1 MNRPA
6 ATQRGAVLVIS
17 LILLLLL
24 TILAITASSTASLQE
39 RMAGNAQEANIAF
52 QAAESGLK
60 NMTDIVARGGTPAT
74 DALLE
79 LEYRDGQGNVAR
91 RIRARMQSISQVAEG
106 SSLSLSPGTPDIIMY
121 DLTSTSTLDPNAT
134 SAGQITNNNAAARH
148 LQGYRDRIIR

>member
-1 MNRPA
+1 MSSTFNK
-6 ATQRGAVLVIS
+6 QRGAVLVIS
-17 LILLLLL
+17 LILLMLL

-60 NMTDIVARGGTPAT
+60 NMTDVVARGSTPAA

-79 LEYRDGQGNVAR
+79 LAYTDGNGNETR
-91 RIRARMQSISQVAEG
+91 RIRARIQSSSQLAEG
-106 SSLSLSPGTPDIIMY
+106 NSASVNSGTPDTIMY
-121 DLTSTSTLDPNAT
+121 DFVSTSTLDANAT
-134 SAGQITNNNAAARH
+134 SAGQITNDNAAARH

>member
-60 NMTDIVARGGTPAT
+60 NMTDIVARGGSPAADT
-74 DALLE
+74 LLE
-79 LEYRDGQGNVAR
+79 LEYEDGQGNVTR
-91 RIRARMQSISQVAEG
+91 RVRARIQSTSQLAEG
-106 SSLSLSPGTPDIIMY
+106 NSASVNTGTPETIMY

-134 SAGQITNNNAAARH
+134 SAGQITNDNAAARH

>member
-1 MNRPA
+1 MSRLN
-6 ATQRGAVLVIS
+6 TQQSGAVLVIS

-52 QAAESGLK
+52 QASESGLK
-60 NMTDIVARGGTPAT
+60 NMTDIVANGGTPAA

-79 LEYRDGQGNVAR
+79 LRYDDGNGNETR
-91 RIRARMQSISQVAEG
+91 RIRARMQSISQLAEG
-106 SSLSLSPGTPDIIMY
+106 GSLSVATGTPDTIMY

-134 SAGQITNNNAAARH
+134 SAGQITNDNAAARH

>member
-1 MNRPA
+1 MSSPFSQ
-6 ATQRGAVLVIS
+6 QRGAVLVIS

-60 NMTDIVARGGTPAT
+60 NMTDIVASGGSPAA

-79 LEYRDGQGNVAR
+79 LVYEDGNGSETR
-91 RIRARMQSISQVAEG
+91 RIRARMQSTSQLAEG
-106 SSLSLSPGTPDIIMY
+106 SSASVNSGTPETIMY
-121 DLTSTSTLDPNAT
+121 DLTSTSTLDANAT

>member
-1 MNRPA
+1 MSPTLSN
-6 ATQRGAVLVIS
+6 QRGAVLVIS

-60 NMTDIVARGGTPAT
+60 NVTDIVADEGSPSGDT
-74 DALLE
+74 LIE
-79 LEYRDGQGNVAR
+79 LVYEDGDGNETR
-91 RIRARMQSISQVAEG
+91 RIRTRIQSSSRLSEG
-106 SSLSLSPGTPDIIMY
+106 GSLSVSPGTPDTILY
-121 DLTSTSTLDPNAT
+121 DFISTSTLDPNAT
-134 SAGQITNNNAAARH
+134 SAGLITNDNAAARH